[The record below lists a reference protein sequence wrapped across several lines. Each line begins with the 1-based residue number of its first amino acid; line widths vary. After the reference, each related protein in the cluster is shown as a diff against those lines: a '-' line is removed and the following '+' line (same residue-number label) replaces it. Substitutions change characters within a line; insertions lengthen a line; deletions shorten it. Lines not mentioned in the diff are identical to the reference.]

1 MTSSQLLL
9 LIYVIGLIAVYY
21 FLIMRPQ
28 QRRASERRALIESLK
43 VNDEVVT
50 AGGMYG
56 KVKDIRED
64 IVILQVDDNVRIK
77 VDKGA
82 IAEKVIKEGKKS

>member
-1 MTSSQLLL
+1 
-9 LIYVIGLIAVYY
+9 
-21 FLIMRPQ
+21 MRPQ